1 MNKNPLEDAVVFV
14 SGGTGAWGRELVTQL
29 LTRKDI
35 KEIRVYSRGEHPQVL
50 MRRRFQDPR
59 IRFIVGDVRDKDIL
73 GLAMKGSDVV
83 FHLAALKHVP
93 ICEENSWEAVLTN
106 IYGAQNVIECAMANN
121 VKMVVD
127 ACTDKAVDPFNLYGV
142 TKACGEKLIIN
153 ANQNYR
159 SQTKFICVRGGNV
172 LGTTGS
178 VIPLFKQQIQDQNCV
193 TVTDPHMTRF
203 LMSTRDAI
211 GLLLQGVERAVGGEL
226 FVMRMAATTI
236 ETLANTMIGLLGNSE
251 TSIKVIGR
259 RPGEKTHEAL
269 VSHNEAQF
277 ARDIGDGYYVLLPQF
292 GSAPCHDAY
301 KEYPSM
307 ALGEYTSENTT
318 RLDESSLTEM
328 LKEEKWLFDPHATGP
343 LTL

>member
-1 MNKNPLEDAVVFV
+1 MKNSPLKDAVVFV

-29 LTRKDI
+29 LRRPDI
-35 KEIRVYSRGEHPQVL
+35 KEVRVYSRGEHPQVL
-50 MRRRFQDPR
+50 MRRAFRDPR

-106 IYGAQNVIECAMANN
+106 IYGTQNVIECAIENG

-127 ACTDKAVDPFNLYGV
+127 ASTDKAVDPFNLYGV
-142 TKACGEKLIIN
+142 TKACGEKLMIN

-159 SQTKFICVRGGNV
+159 PDTKFICVRGGNV

-178 VIPLFKQQIQDQNCV
+178 VIPLFKKQIQDQNRI
-193 TVTDPHMTRF
+193 TVTDLDMTRF

-226 FVMRMAATTI
+226 FVMRMSATTLK
-236 ETLANTMIGLLGNSE
+236 TLANAMIALLGDAK
-251 TSIKVIGR
+251 TGIDVVGR

-269 VSHNEAQF
+269 ISHNEAQF

-292 GSAPCHDAY
+292 GGSPCIDAY
-301 KEYPSM
+301 QDCEPF

-318 RLDESSLTEM
+318 RLDEETLAEM
-328 LKEEKWLFDPHATGP
+328 LRKESWLFDPNATGP